1 MRVFQILP
9 SLNFGDAIGNYAI
22 ALKHIIE
29 EIGLDTAI
37 YTDSIHPK
45 ITESNTFEL
54 MRMPKID
61 ENDIIIYHMADG
73 NPLNLGVANIQCRK
87 IMIYHNIT
95 PYEFLAIDS
104 IPSSEICRKGLDDMI
119 EMNGKFTSYLTVS
132 EFNKSDMVRMGY
144 NEKNISVIPIIVPF
158 EDYKKEPDLGKI
170 KELSDGM
177 TNIVFVGRIAPNK
190 KHEDLIRCFAYYK
203 RNINQNS
210 RLVLAGSANTGG
222 MYFKDLK
229 DYIEYLGVED
239 IIFPGHV
246 SFPEILA
253 IYAKADVFLCLSEHE
268 GFCVPILEAM
278 TFDVPIIA
286 YNAAAVPE
294 TIGGSAVVVNDKDP
308 AFLAN
313 VIDGVV
319 NNTELRQKVIAA
331 QRERLKYFS
340 YGNIKKMFVDYL
352 SDFIAKYPPI
362 NRDNPLDLPNR
373 LYDAVENNM
382 KSAGKSMNFT
392 RAGLFQSISREP
404 HKFDVSELLN
414 QNYST
419 QETVECVYISVFNRL
434 PDKEAVQHWEN
445 EACTVSREEFL
456 KRLITSVMGKSDV
469 EFLTNPY
476 GGALQ

>member
-1 MRVFQILP
+1 LRVFQILP

-203 RNINQNS
+203 RNIKK
-210 RLVLAGSANTGG
+210 T
-222 MYFKDLK
+222 
-229 DYIEYLGVED
+229 
-239 IIFPGHV
+239 
-246 SFPEILA
+246 
-253 IYAKADVFLCLSEHE
+253 
-268 GFCVPILEAM
+268 
-278 TFDVPIIA
+278 
-286 YNAAAVPE
+286 
-294 TIGGSAVVVNDKDP
+294 P
-308 AFLAN
+308 A
-313 VIDGVV
+313 
-319 NNTELRQKVIAA
+319 
-331 QRERLKYFS
+331 
-340 YGNIKKMFVDYL
+340 
-352 SDFIAKYPPI
+352 
-362 NRDNPLDLPNR
+362 
-373 LYDAVENNM
+373 
-382 KSAGKSMNFT
+382 
-392 RAGLFQSISREP
+392 
-404 HKFDVSELLN
+404 
-414 QNYST
+414 
-419 QETVECVYISVFNRL
+419 
-434 PDKEAVQHWEN
+434 
-445 EACTVSREEFL
+445 
-456 KRLITSVMGKSDV
+456 
-469 EFLTNPY
+469 
-476 GGALQ
+476 